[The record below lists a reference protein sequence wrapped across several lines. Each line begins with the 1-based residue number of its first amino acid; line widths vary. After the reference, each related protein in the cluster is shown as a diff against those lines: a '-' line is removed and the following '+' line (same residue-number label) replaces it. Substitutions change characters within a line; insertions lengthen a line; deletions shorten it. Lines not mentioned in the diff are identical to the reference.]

1 MSTTSTIRF
10 TRKHDDEYIPL
21 INIYQH
27 YDGYIDGVGHEL
39 AEWLYKKTLVN
50 GLPLNYDQNMAN
62 GIGCLAAQFIRDF
75 KEEPGGLYI
84 TSLDNTS
91 DEYHYEV
98 VINDSFRNAVPV
110 NAVTEIIV
118 LSYEKEIFRGLPEEL
133 LEFNEEEVN

>member
-1 MSTTSTIRF
+1 MSTRSTIRF
-10 TRKHDDEYIPL
+10 TRKRDDKYIPL

-39 AEWLYKKTLVN
+39 ARWLCKKKLVN

-84 TSLDNTS
+84 NSLDNIS

-98 VINDSFRNAVPV
+98 VINDSFRDAIPV

-118 LSYEKEIFRGLPEEL
+118 RCYEEEIFRGTPEEL
-133 LEFNEEEVN
+133 LEFKEEEN